1 MGKKIV
7 YTKITPLPSNVPRQ
21 LALDLLHSHEEMI
34 KMNPLV
40 TGVRSIETPR
50 NAGNDEY
57 FSNWYEITEIITW
70 GFGLKKKISFNG
82 CFHDQPWGMQSHI
95 FAPMNTDMRQ
105 TYRIGGN
112 QPGEPRETRELGVDT
127 PMDGLYLREDVNITC
142 QVPLTAGFIK
152 KEMKEASSAMIE
164 RLRRK
169 AELLDEGKLH
179 AMFEDG
185 KLKTAKPTGAP
196 TFDQPPMPS
205 PGVTASPCGS
215 GSPAPV
221 FSPDSRYS
229 YQAQHSPALD
239 QKGFGRYHDVARAES
254 VRSSVYT
261 PHYQQQGYQGP
272 QYTQT
277 GAELPGPEQKSFAFE
292 LPGSYYQPQQQN
304 SLYPQPLK
312 PQGQSFRA
320 ELLADTEYMQQR
332 PVSQISSQTGSV
344 STPATQYSNMSPP
357 AQYQAYNRSPQPSP
371 GLPSQQSMPS
381 RDSSNGGYQVTNPGG
396 PQPSPGLPSP
406 QNIPSRDSSN
416 SGYQITNLG
425 APQPSPRLPSQQN
438 MPSRDSLN
446 NGYQIANPD
455 GPPQPNGRNSQGFSV
470 QEWQRSVQN
479 DQPIDGSY
487 YRNSRPPDSAVE
499 PPDHHRFSNLSIQQ
513 NANDAPAQR
522 SQTCK
527 CP

>member
-40 TGVRSIETPR
+40 TGVRTIETPR

-57 FSNWYEITEIITW
+57 FSNWYDITEIITW

-142 QVPLTAGFIK
+142 QVPLAAGFVK
-152 KEMKEASSAMIE
+152 KEMKDASAAMIE

-185 KLKTAKPTGAP
+185 KLKTARPTNAS
-196 TFDQPPMPS
+196 TFDQRPMPS
-205 PGVTASPCGS
+205 PGMPSPGGTASPSGS
-215 GSPAPV
+215 GSPAPM

-229 YQAQHSPALD
+229 YQAQPSPALD

-261 PHYQQQGYQGP
+261 PHYQQQGYRGP
-272 QYTQT
+272 EYTHN
-277 GAELPGPEQKSFAFE
+277 GAQLPGSEQKGFVSE

-312 PQGQSFRA
+312 PQGPSFRA
-320 ELLADTEYMQQR
+320 ELLADTEYTQQR
-332 PVSQISSQTGSV
+332 PVSQISSQAGSV
-344 STPATQYSNMSPP
+344 STPATQYSNMTPP
-357 AQYQAYNRSPQPSP
+357 TQYQAYNRSPQPSP
-371 GLPSQQSMPS
+371 RLPSQQHMPS
-381 RDSSNGGYQVTNPGG
+381 RDSLNSGYQVTNPGG
-396 PQPSPGLPSP
+396 PQPSPGLPS
-406 QNIPSRDSSN
+406 
-416 SGYQITNLG
+416 
-425 APQPSPRLPSQQN
+425 QQN
-438 MPSRDSLN
+438 MPPQNSSN
-446 NGYQIANPD
+446 GGYQVANPD
-455 GPPQPNGRNSQGFSV
+455 GPPQSNRQSSQGYSV

-487 YRNSRPPDSAVE
+487 YRNSRPPDTAVE

-513 NANDAPAQR
+513 NANDAPAQS

-527 CP
+527 CPICGMSK

>member
-40 TGVRSIETPR
+40 TGVRTIETPR

-127 PMDGLYLREDVNITC
+127 PLDGLYLREDVNITC

-152 KEMKEASSAMIE
+152 KEMKESSAAMIE

-196 TFDQPPMPS
+196 TFNQQPMPS
-205 PGVTASPCGS
+205 PGGTAASPSGS
-215 GSPAPV
+215 GSPAPMW
-221 FSPDSRYS
+221 SPDSRYS
-229 YQAQHSPALD
+229 YQAQPSPALD

-254 VRSSVYT
+254 IRSSTYM
-261 PHYQQQGYQGP
+261 PPYQQQGYQGP
-272 QYTQT
+272 PYTQT
-277 GAELPGPEQKSFAFE
+277 GAEIASAEQKNFVSE

-320 ELLADTEYMQQR
+320 ELFGDTEYTQQR
-332 PVSQISSQTGSV
+332 PVSQISSQAGSV

-357 AQYQAYNRSPQPSP
+357 MQYQPYNRSPQPSP
-371 GLPSQQSMPS
+371 GLPSQQNMPS
-381 RDSSNGGYQVTNPGG
+381 RNSSNSGYQVTNPE
-396 PQPSPGLPSP
+396 
-406 QNIPSRDSSN
+406 
-416 SGYQITNLG
+416 
-425 APQPSPRLPSQQN
+425 
-438 MPSRDSLN
+438 
-446 NGYQIANPD
+446 
-455 GPPQPNGRNSQGFSV
+455 GPPPQSNGRSSQSFSV

-487 YRNSRPPDSAVE
+487 YRNSRPPDTAVE
-499 PPDHHRFSNLSIQQ
+499 PPDHLRFSNLSIQQ
-513 NANDAPAQR
+513 GANDAPAQR
-522 SQTCK
+522 TQTCK
-527 CP
+527 CPSTCNEYNPSLRHYDRA